1 MSDNLI
7 ICPVG
12 IPLNFDDRFDK
23 DNHWRYTKENR
34 LYKTIAFQ
42 YSDFSPPKNT
52 YDELVQMT
60 GFKWS
65 IAKEWLKTIDYTQY
79 EYIGFM
85 DDDVVTDIQ
94 TMNRAIT
101 IAREKQFK
109 IFQLSMTDDS
119 DCFWKI
125 LKNKPQVK
133 YAVTNFVEVMG
144 PFIHS
149 SLIPICMELWDEY
162 DIYTGWGFD
171 KVICELTKT
180 DAAVIHD
187 CQMYHPKRTSTYQRH
202 RGFSEMDFLTNHVM
216 PRFMKKKYNEDW
228 SFVERYIEKE
238 ILLEIK

>member
-1 MSDNLI
+1 
-7 ICPVG
+7 
-12 IPLNFDDRFDK
+12 
-23 DNHWRYTKENR
+23 
-34 LYKTIAFQ
+34 
-42 YSDFSPPKNT
+42 
-52 YDELVQMT
+52 
-60 GFKWS
+60 
-65 IAKEWLKTIDYTQY
+65 
-79 EYIGFM
+79 M

-202 RGFSEMDFLTNHVM
+202 RGFSEMDFLTSHVM